1 MQSLIMQKNLRFFIR
16 AILIVLIHVMFGQV
30 AFSQV
35 PLPGDCL
42 GAYTVCSISFN
53 QTASF
58 NGEGNYLDEVN
69 SSCVTSGERNNAW
82 YIINVQTPGW
92 FGFNIIPNCNNDYDW
107 ALYNLTNATC
117 DDIATDPT
125 LEVGCD
131 FNGSTVPAAITGM
144 NDGTNP
150 QDEPRIIVAAGDVYA
165 LLVNNFSG
173 LNQCGYQLDFF
184 GSPTDPVYPLSEA
197 GIIDITPPSL
207 LAVTSQV
214 SCGANA
220 VSFSFSEFVKCNTVD
235 VSMFQLIDPSGNTI
249 PINDVTSIACIN
261 GGSYDKDFTLLLDQ
275 NLTQGGLYEIQ
286 LAGLVEDNCGNFNL
300 DTQLLAFSFNSVEI
314 TSVDQLQAVDCR
326 SNNGRAEVQIQ
337 NGTAPITYY
346 WSPSGQ
352 TNAIAQNLSFGWHI
366 VTVTSGF
373 CFAVDSIFMSDADN
387 FEAVITVS
395 DDTCSFGLGS
405 AVVVAS
411 GGKPFVERLNRQ
423 AYTYFWSAYD
433 QRNDTTFI
441 DSLLTG
447 VYNLTVRDSFGCIL
461 SYVVEV
467 PDYRFNLVPDFIFSP
482 DTVPIPGLFPTVS
495 FINETDNATAFYWD
509 FGTGDFS
516 NLYEPNY
523 VFPGSGTF
531 DVKLI
536 ATNAFGC
543 KDSISKPVTIDFVLT
558 FFAPTAFTPNDDLIN
573 DSFNVVVTGI
583 MDSTYLM
590 IIYDQWG
597 NEVFVSNNLNK
608 SWSGK
613 SSNGNMMPAGHY
625 TFRSSFIDQS
635 GKKHVKKGRVVLF
648 G

>member
-1 MQSLIMQKNLRFFIR
+1 MQRLIMQKNLRFSIR

-58 NGEGNYLDEVN
+58 NGEGNYLGEVN
-69 SSCVTSGERNNAW
+69 SGCVTSGERNNAW
-82 YIINVQTPGW
+82 YIINVQTPGL

-117 DDIATDPT
+117 ADIATDPT

-150 QDEPRIIVAAGDVYA
+150 QDEPRITVAAGDVYA

-173 LNQCGYQLDFF
+173 LNQCGYQLD
-184 GSPTDPVYPLSEA
+184 LSLSSA
-197 GIIDITPPSL
+197 GIIDITPPEL

-235 VSMFQLIDPSGNTI
+235 VSMFQLFGPSGNTI

-261 GGSYDKDFTLLLDQ
+261 GGLYDKDFTLLLDQ

-286 LAGLVEDNCGNFNL
+286 LAGLVEDNCGNINL

-314 TSVDQLQAVDCR
+314 TSVDQLQAVNC
-326 SNNGRAEVQIQ
+326 SLNNGRAEVQIQ
-337 NGTAPITYY
+337 NGTGPITYY

-373 CFAVDSIFMSDADN
+373 CFAVDSIFMLDADN
-387 FEAVITVS
+387 FNAVVTVS

-405 AVVVAS
+405 AIVVAS
-411 GGKPFVERLNRQ
+411 GGKPYVERLNRQ
-423 AYTYFWSAYD
+423 EYTYFWSAYD

-447 VYNLTVRDSFGCIL
+447 IYNLTVRDSLGCIL
-461 SYVVEV
+461 SFVVEV
-467 PDYRFNLVPDFIFSP
+467 PDYRFNLVPEFIFSP

-495 FINETDNATAFYWD
+495 FINQTDNATAFYWD

-635 GKKHVKKGRVVLF
+635 GKKHVKRGRVVLF

>member
-1 MQSLIMQKNLRFFIR
+1 MQSLIMQKNIRFYIR
-16 AILIVLIHVMFGQV
+16 AVLIVLINIIFGQV

-58 NGEGNYLDEVN
+58 NGEGNYLGEVN

-82 YIINVQTPGW
+82 YIINVQTPGL

-117 DDIATDPT
+117 ADIATDPL

-144 NDGTNP
+144 NDGPNP
-150 QDEPRIIVAAGDVYA
+150 QDEPRITVAAGDVYA

-173 LNQCGYQLDFF
+173 LNQCGYQLD
-184 GSPTDPVYPLSEA
+184 LSLSTA

-235 VSMFQLIDPSGNTI
+235 VSMFQLFDPSGNSV
-249 PINDVTSIACIN
+249 PISDVTSIACIN
-261 GGSYDKDFTLLLDQ
+261 GGLYDKDFTLLLDQ

-286 LAGLVEDNCGNFNL
+286 LAGLVEDNCGNINL

-314 TSVDQLQAVDCR
+314 TSVNQLQAVDCR

-337 NGTAPITYY
+337 NGTAPISYY

-352 TNAIAQNLSFGWHI
+352 TNAIAQNLTFGWHTI
-366 VTVTSGF
+366 TVTSGF
-373 CFAVDSIFMSDADN
+373 CFTVDSIFMSDANN
-387 FEAVITVS
+387 FDAVITVT

-405 AVVVAS
+405 ATVVAS
-411 GGKPFVERLNRQ
+411 GGTPFVERLNRQ
-423 AYTYFWSAYD
+423 EYTYFWSAYD

-447 VYNLTVRDSFGCIL
+447 FYNLTVRDSFGCIL
-461 SYVVEV
+461 SYVVEI

-495 FINETDNATAFYWD
+495 FINQTDNATAFYWD
-509 FGTGDFS
+509 FGSGDYS

-558 FFAPTAFTPNDDLIN
+558 FFAPTAFTPNDDLVN

-590 IIYDQWG
+590 VIFDQWG

-613 SSNGNMMPAGHY
+613 SSNGNMMPAGTY
-625 TFRSSFIDQS
+625 SFRSSFIDQS
-635 GKKHVKKGRVVLF
+635 GKKHVKKGRVLLF

>member
-1 MQSLIMQKNLRFFIR
+1 
-16 AILIVLIHVMFGQV
+16 MFGQV

-117 DDIATDPT
+117 ADIATDPT

-150 QDEPRIIVAAGDVYA
+150 QDEPRITVAAGDVYA

-173 LNQCGYQLDFF
+173 LNQCGYQLD
-184 GSPTDPVYPLSEA
+184 LSLSSA
-197 GIIDITPPSL
+197 GIIDITPPEL

-314 TSVDQLQAVDCR
+314 TSVDLLQEVDCR
-326 SNNGRAEVQIQ
+326 LNNGQAKVQIQ
-337 NGTAPITYY
+337 NETTPTTFY

-352 TNAIAQNLSFGWHI
+352 TGQTANNLSFGWHT

-423 AYTYFWSAYD
+423 EYTYFWSAYD

-447 VYNLTVRDSFGCIL
+447 IYNLTVRDSFGCIL

-495 FINETDNATAFYWD
+495 FINETDNATSFYWD

>member
-1 MQSLIMQKNLRFFIR
+1 MQSSIMQKNIRFYIR
-16 AILIVLIHVMFGQV
+16 AILIVLINVMFSQV
-30 AFSQV
+30 SFSQV

-58 NGEGNYLDEVN
+58 NGEGNYIGEVN

-82 YIINVQTPGW
+82 YIINVQTPGLL
-92 FGFNIIPNCNNDYDW
+92 GFNIIPNCNNDYDW

-117 DDIATDPT
+117 AEIATDPT

-144 NDGTNP
+144 NDGPNP
-150 QDEPRIIVAAGDVYA
+150 QDEPRITVAAGDVYA

-173 LNQCGYQLDFF
+173 LNQCGYQLD
-184 GSPTDPVYPLSEA
+184 LSLSSA

-235 VSMFQLIDPSGNTI
+235 ASMFQLFDPSGNTV

-261 GGSYDKDFTLLLDQ
+261 GGLYDKDFTLLLDQ

-286 LAGLVEDNCGNFNL
+286 LAGLVEDNCGNINL

-314 TSVDQLQAVDCR
+314 TSVNQLQAVDCR
-326 SNNGRAEVQIQ
+326 TNNGRAEVQIQ
-337 NGTAPITYY
+337 NGTAPISYY

-352 TNAIAQNLSFGWHI
+352 TNAIAQNLSFGWQTI
-366 VTVTSGF
+366 TVTSGF
-373 CFAVDSIFMSDADN
+373 CFTVDSIFMSDANN
-387 FEAVITVS
+387 FDAVITVS

-423 AYTYFWSAYD
+423 EYTYFWSAYD

-447 VYNLTVRDSFGCIL
+447 YYNLTVRDSFGCTL
-461 SYVVEV
+461 SYIVEV

-495 FINETDNATAFYWD
+495 FINQTDNATAFYWD
-509 FGTGDFS
+509 FGTGDYS

-590 IIYDQWG
+590 VIFDQWG

-613 SSNGNMMPAGHY
+613 SSNGNMMPAGNY

>member
-1 MQSLIMQKNLRFFIR
+1 MQSLIMQKNLRFSIR

-117 DDIATDPT
+117 ADIATDPT

-150 QDEPRIIVAAGDVYA
+150 QDEPRITVAAGDVYA

-173 LNQCGYQLDFF
+173 LNQCGYQLD
-184 GSPTDPVYPLSEA
+184 LSLSSA
-197 GIIDITPPSL
+197 GIIDITPPEL

-314 TSVDQLQAVDCR
+314 TSVDLLQEVDCR
-326 SNNGRAEVQIQ
+326 LNNGQAKVQIQ
-337 NGTAPITYY
+337 NETTPTTFY

-352 TNAIAQNLSFGWHI
+352 TGQTANNLSFGWHT

-423 AYTYFWSAYD
+423 EYTYFWSAYD

-447 VYNLTVRDSFGCIL
+447 IYNLTVRDSFGCIL

-495 FINETDNATAFYWD
+495 FINETDNATSFYWD

>member
-1 MQSLIMQKNLRFFIR
+1 MQSLIMQKNIRFYIR
-16 AILIVLIHVMFGQV
+16 AVLIVLINIIFGQV

-58 NGEGNYLDEVN
+58 IGEGNYLGEVN

-82 YIINVQTPGW
+82 YIINVQTPGL

-117 DDIATDPT
+117 ADIATDPL

-144 NDGTNP
+144 NDGPNP
-150 QDEPRIIVAAGDVYA
+150 QDEPRITVAAGDVYA

-173 LNQCGYQLDFF
+173 LNQCGYQLD
-184 GSPTDPVYPLSEA
+184 LSLSTA

-235 VSMFQLIDPSGNTI
+235 VSMFQLFDPSGNSV
-249 PINDVTSIACIN
+249 PISDVTSIACIN
-261 GGSYDKDFTLLLDQ
+261 GGLYDKDFTLLLDQ

-286 LAGLVEDNCGNFNL
+286 LAGLVEDNCGNINL

-314 TSVDQLQAVDCR
+314 TSVNQLQAVDCR

-337 NGTAPITYY
+337 NGTAPISYY

-352 TNAIAQNLSFGWHI
+352 TNAIAQNLTFGWHTI
-366 VTVTSGF
+366 TVTSGF
-373 CFAVDSIFMSDADN
+373 CFTVDSIFMSDANN
-387 FEAVITVS
+387 FDAVITVT

-405 AVVVAS
+405 ATVVAS
-411 GGKPFVERLNRQ
+411 GGTPFVERLNRQ
-423 AYTYFWSAYD
+423 EYTYFWSAYD

-447 VYNLTVRDSFGCIL
+447 FYNLTVRDSFGCIL
-461 SYVVEV
+461 SYVVEI

-495 FINETDNATAFYWD
+495 FINQTDNATAFYWD
-509 FGTGDFS
+509 FGSGDYS

-558 FFAPTAFTPNDDLIN
+558 FFAPTAFTPNDDLVN

-590 IIYDQWG
+590 VIFDQWG

-613 SSNGNMMPAGHY
+613 SSNGNMMPAGTY
-625 TFRSSFIDQS
+625 SFRSSFIDQS
-635 GKKHVKKGRVVLF
+635 GKKHVKKGRVLLF

>member
-1 MQSLIMQKNLRFFIR
+1 MQSLIMQKNIRFYIR
-16 AILIVLIHVMFGQV
+16 AVLILLINVIFSQD

-58 NGEGNYLDEVN
+58 NGEGNYLGEVN
-69 SSCVTSGERNNAW
+69 STCVTSGERNNAW
-82 YIINVQTPGW
+82 YIINVQTPGL

-117 DDIATDPT
+117 ADIATDPT

-144 NDGTNP
+144 NDGPNP
-150 QDEPRIIVAAGDVYA
+150 QDEPRITVAAGDVYA

-173 LNQCGYQLDFF
+173 LNQCGYQLD
-184 GSPTDPVYPLSEA
+184 LSLSTA
-197 GIIDITPPSL
+197 GIIDITPPTL
-207 LAVTSQV
+207 LAVTSLV

-235 VSMFQLIDPSGNTI
+235 VSMFQMLDPSGNI
-249 PINDVTSIACIN
+249 VPINDVTSIACIN
-261 GGSYDKDFTLLLDQ
+261 GGLYDKDFTLLLDQ

-286 LAGLVEDNCGNFNL
+286 LAGLVEDNCGNINL

-314 TSVDQLQAVDCR
+314 TSVNQLQAVDCR

-337 NGTAPITYY
+337 NGTAPISYY

-352 TNAIAQNLSFGWHI
+352 TNAIAQNLTFGWHI

-373 CFAVDSIFMSDADN
+373 CFDVDSIFMSDANN
-387 FEAVITVS
+387 FDAVITVS

-411 GGKPFVERLNRQ
+411 GGTPFVDRLNRQ
-423 AYTYFWSAYD
+423 EYTYFWSAYD

-461 SYVVEV
+461 SYIVEV

-495 FINETDNATAFYWD
+495 FINQTDNATAFYWD

-613 SSNGNMMPAGHY
+613 SANGNMMPAGHY

>member
-1 MQSLIMQKNLRFFIR
+1 MQKKSHLFIR
-16 AILIVLIHVMFGQV
+16 AVLLVLINLIFSQH

-58 NGEGNYLDEVN
+58 NGEGNYLGEVN

-82 YIINVQTPGW
+82 YIINVQTPGL

-117 DDIATDPT
+117 ADIATDPT

-144 NDGTNP
+144 NDGPNP
-150 QDEPRIIVAAGDVYA
+150 QDEPRITVAAGDVYA

-173 LNQCGYQLDFF
+173 LNQCGYQLD
-184 GSPTDPVYPLSEA
+184 LSLSTA

-235 VSMFQLIDPSGNTI
+235 ASMFQLFDPSGNVV

-261 GGSYDKDFTLLLDQ
+261 GGLYDKDFTLLLDQ

-286 LAGLVEDNCGNFNL
+286 LAGLVEDNCGNINL

-314 TSVDQLQAVDCR
+314 TSVNQLQAVDCR

-352 TNAIAQNLSFGWHI
+352 TNAIAQNLTFGWQTI
-366 VTVTSGF
+366 TVTSGF
-373 CFAVDSIFMSDADN
+373 CFTVDSIFMSDANN
-387 FEAVITVS
+387 FDAIITVS
-395 DDTCSFGLGS
+395 DDTCTFGLGS
-405 AVVVAS
+405 LVVAAS
-411 GGKPFVERLNRQ
+411 GGTPFVERLNRQ
-423 AYTYFWSAYD
+423 EYTYFWSAYD

-441 DSLLTG
+441 DSLFTG
-447 VYNLTVRDSFGCIL
+447 FYNLTVRDSFGCIL

-495 FINETDNATAFYWD
+495 FINQTDNATAYYWD
-509 FGTGDFS
+509 FGTGDYS
-516 NLYEPNY
+516 NLYEPDY

-558 FFAPTAFTPNDDLIN
+558 FFAPTAFTPNDDLVN
-573 DSFNVVVTGI
+573 DSFNIVVSGI

-590 IIYDQWG
+590 VIFDQWG

-613 SSNGNMMPAGHY
+613 STNGNMMPAGNY

-635 GKKHVKKGRVVLF
+635 GKKHVKKGRVLLF